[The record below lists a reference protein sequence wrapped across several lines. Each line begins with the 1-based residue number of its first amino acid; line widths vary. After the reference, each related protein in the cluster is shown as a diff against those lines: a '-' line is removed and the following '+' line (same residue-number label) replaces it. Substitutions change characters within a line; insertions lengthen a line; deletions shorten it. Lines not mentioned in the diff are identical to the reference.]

1 MYFMQVGVRKK
12 DTRFRFQ
19 NWKKYSTLCVH
30 ASKTLPCTPLADDS
44 GERRQYSLPPQGM
57 ERLLPVTQTTL
68 SPALLS
74 LSNQPGR
81 ATGPLVSA
89 HSW

>member
-12 DTRFRFQ
+12 DMRFRFQ

-30 ASKTLPCTPLADDS
+30 TSKTPLAEDS

-74 LSNQPGR
+74 LSHQPGR